1 MGIVSSIASR
11 AVGAR
16 PRATAVASLLAP
28 RMRVC
33 MSSPDV
39 VRPRASGG
47 PSGGAS
53 RPPTRPW
60 TSRSLKHTSALVM
73 IPPRAVWEA
82 VQEVRCV
89 RDKSY
94 LRWMPHVNLL
104 YPFLEDDPSGETFA
118 DAAAIAADAL
128 KETAP
133 FRCSLSAFAFFQHAR
148 SATVWLHP
156 AECAGVDEEWARLNT
171 RSASDDARDGDGNED
186 EPCDVASNSN
196 ALEPGPP
203 ACPPASRGLVAA
215 QRNLEAAFPFANHL
229 STISKAGFVPHV
241 SVGQWPDAVSA
252 SAAVANLHASWR
264 PLEFDVDA
272 VFLISR
278 PSDGSGPFQVRA
290 RVPLGGGEPEV
301 FNKEGDA
308 TRRDVEWYRE
318 PYAPRAPPLGAR
330 CLVPKPKRG
339 RGARRG
345 RGSAKKDK
353 DEGA

>member
-1 MGIVSSIASR
+1 
-11 AVGAR
+11 
-16 PRATAVASLLAP
+16 
-28 RMRVC
+28 
-33 MSSPDV
+33 
-39 VRPRASGG
+39 
-47 PSGGAS
+47 
-53 RPPTRPW
+53 
-60 TSRSLKHTSALVM
+60 M

-133 FRCSLSAFAFFQHAR
+133 FRCSLSAFAFFKHAR
-148 SATVWLHP
+148 GATVWLHP

-203 ACPPASRGLVAA
+203 ACPPASRGLLAA
-215 QRNLEAAFPFANHL
+215 QRNLEAAFPFADHL

-241 SVGQWPDAVSA
+241 SVGQWPDALSA

-278 PSDGSGPFQVRA
+278 PSDGSGPFRVRA
-290 RVPLGGGEPEV
+290 RVP
-301 FNKEGDA
+301 
-308 TRRDVEWYRE
+308 RS
-318 PYAPRAPPLGAR
+318 GA
-330 CLVPKPKRG
+330 
-339 RGARRG
+339 
-345 RGSAKKDK
+345 
-353 DEGA
+353 